1 MHTTKPRNKFQ
12 CNIFL
17 VYQAEGETKGSHL
30 FQLFFKKDIAIA
42 LSCPSLHVEL
52 LEYNLRDNLHCV
64 FLCTRLRNATSCA
77 KVFFCLVLRF

>member
-64 FLCTRLRNATSCA
+64 FCVPGSEMRHHVQKFSF
-77 KVFFCLVLRF
+77 VWY